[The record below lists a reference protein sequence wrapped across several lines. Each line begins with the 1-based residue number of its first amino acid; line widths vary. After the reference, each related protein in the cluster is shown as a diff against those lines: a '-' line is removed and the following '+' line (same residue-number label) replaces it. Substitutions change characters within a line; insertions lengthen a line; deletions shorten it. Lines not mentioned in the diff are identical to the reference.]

1 MARRRSH
8 RVAALDR
15 EPSAMT
21 RLLDTHCHLDAY
33 PDARTVLIE
42 ARRSEVDLVAVTE
55 TPDGY
60 RRLKTRLGRAPGV
73 AVALG
78 LHPASAAAAAPGQQE
93 RFFRMMPD
101 ASWIGEIGLDFP
113 TGVGRR
119 EKVRQVSLFQAVLDH
134 DMARI
139 KPMTIHSR
147 GASSETVRRLG
158 QSPSR
163 AVLHWYSGSL
173 GVADEALAAGLWFSV
188 NPAMTRS
195 SRGRAL
201 IGRLPRDRVLCE
213 TDGPYCK
220 AQGREATPSD
230 VRLVVRDLAGT
241 WECTV
246 EDATQLI
253 VRNTTNFLAG
263 APVRAAPRPDARGS

>member
-8 RVAALDR
+8 RVVALDR
-15 EPSAMT
+15 EAFAMT
-21 RLLDTHCHLDAY
+21 GLLDTHCHLDAY
-33 PDARTVLIE
+33 ADARTVLIE
-42 ARRSEVDLVAVTE
+42 ARRSDVDLVAVTE
-55 TPDGY
+55 NPDGY
-60 RRLKTRLGRAPGV
+60 RRLKTRLGRRAPGV

-78 LHPASAAAAAPGQQE
+78 LHPASAAAAAPGQRE

-113 TGVGRR
+113 TGVDRR
-119 EKVRQVSLFQAVLDH
+119 EKLRQVSLFQAVLDH

-147 GASSETVRRLG
+147 GASTETVRRLVE
-158 QSPSR
+158 SPSR
-163 AVLHWYSGSL
+163 AILHWYTGSL

-213 TDGPYCK
+213 SDGPYCK
-220 AQGREATPSD
+220 ARGREVTPSD
-230 VRLVVRDLAGT
+230 VRTVVRDLAGT
-241 WECTV
+241 WECTL
-246 EDATQLI
+246 EDATDLI
-253 VRNTTNFLAG
+253 VRNTTTFLT
-263 APVRAAPRPDARGS
+263 GSRLSGSAT